1 MPPELTTVSD
11 DSAVLFDGA
20 EVVRAEGLESGV
32 EHRVGGVIFATLA
45 RPPGERL
52 ATVATVNDVHFGE
65 IECGRF
71 TGLDLGPVLTSEPG
85 EVPYPELM
93 SSAAAAEIAAVAPD
107 AVVAKGDLT
116 SVGLAEE
123 YAAFEACYRPA
134 LGDRLIVTR
143 GNHDVPVAGAAF
155 ACDAMQEVAVAGA
168 VLAVVDTTEPGCTG
182 GRLLNEQ
189 VEWLDELGAR
199 ATSPVLVF
207 GHHPCWQDR
216 GDDWVG
222 GIAAA
227 INPAD
232 SARLVEVVA
241 RRPAIAGYFAGH
253 THRNRVRRFPSTG
266 TVPFAE
272 VACTK
277 DFPGAW
283 AEYRIFEGGVLQVH
297 HRISSPAALEWSE
310 RCRAL
315 FAGLYPRYAFGRME
329 DRCFRVR

>member
-1 MPPELTTVSD
+1 VPPELTTVSD